1 MKKIAAYYISI
12 AIAAFLIALGLYE
25 DDTVVTMYAAIA
37 LVLYAVLLYCSRDR
51 LVDPR
56 APLLSAVVMM
66 VMSFV
71 LLYVLNFTGDI
82 YSSYVVDADGNLE
95 GVFSTDKKI
104 YAHIEGVATWCI
116 SYPLAYV
123 ATMGIA
129 VLFGSR
135 LNRFLIGGF
144 LVFNSEAFTSL
155 MLVAISLFNKD
166 QLGETFFFVDELAY
180 LFTGL
185 VLSLVAVVV
194 IVRYMKGKK
203 FVLSREYLEV
213 LE

>member
-12 AIAAFLIALGLYE
+12 AIAVFLIALGLYE

-144 LVFNSEAFTSL
+144 LVFNNEAFTSL

-185 VLSLVAVVV
+185 VLSLVAAVV

-213 LE
+213 SE